1 MMRPW
6 HVYKLP
12 FSAMGDTL
20 QRDSVAICS
29 LRLQWSEASRTTS
42 LWPHAAILAGHTPV
56 DSRCSR
62 VTFQRSPRLSKLNIT
77 ALRCFGG
84 HAAHWSLTSCRTISA
99 PCLSRARCSSNILR
113 ESAASRDEQIFPSRD
128 AKTAMRRNALAPA
141 AVPAV
146 GVARCEHPAKG
157 CNAITLRVHIVKAR
171 AHRTAHREGASGAL
185 LISPGSWPIRSYA
198 QDTTPITNL
207 QYTTRFYKQR
217 VLVRTISR
225 TADCFL

>member
-20 QRDSVAICS
+20 QRDPVAICS
-29 LRLQWSEASRTTS
+29 LRLQWSEASCTTF
-42 LWPHAAILAGHTPV
+42 L
-56 DSRCSR
+56 
-62 VTFQRSPRLSKLNIT
+62 SPRLSKLNIT
-77 ALRCFGG
+77 ALRCYGG
-84 HAAHWSLTSCRTISA
+84 HAAHWSFTSCRTISA